1 MFSHFFI
8 DRPIFATVV
17 SVVVALAGGL
27 ALLNLP
33 VAQYPEIS
41 PPAVTVSISYP
52 GASAQVVA
60 DTVAAPIEQQ
70 VNGVPGMLYLSS
82 NSGNDGSYS
91 LTVTFEIGTPLNTAL
106 VMVQNRVQL
115 ALPVLPTAVQ
125 LQGITVRKRTPDILS
140 VISFVSDGRYD
151 TLYLSNFAT
160 TSVRDELLRLDGVSD
175 VTIFGQRDYSMR
187 LWLDPQKLAARNLTA
202 LDVQAAVPRQNVQ
215 AAPGGIGQPPAGRS
229 RGFQFPLDTLG
240 RLTAPEQFGD
250 IILKAST
257 GGVPPALDPTAVAG
271 GGSSPTTSNAPT
283 TAAKPV
289 AAGVPTPGVVTS
301 DVGGSRGVAAPG
313 GPTAGGVVGPDGL
326 RGGAGDGGPAI
337 SSAVVR
343 VRDVARVELGANQY
357 TSGAAFDGVPSVGLA
372 IRLLP
377 GANALEVSRRVSGR
391 LAELK
396 PRFPEGIDYNTAYD
410 TTPFIRDSVRDVV
423 VTLFE
428 AVGLVALVVLV
439 FLQSWRAAL
448 IPIVAVPVAI
458 LGTFAVMYALGFT
471 VNNISLFGLVL
482 AIGIVVDDAIVVVE
496 NVERWLD
503 DGLAPREAAYKAM
516 DEVTGPIVA
525 IALVLSAVF
534 IPCAFV
540 GGISGQFYRQ
550 FAVTIAASTVLSA
563 VNSLTL
569 SPALAALLLKPRR
582 DPNAPRSRGSR
593 LASLAV
599 LPLTLF
605 GRAFNW
611 GFDRATSLYT
621 RVVGLLLRVSV
632 IVLVVYGGLLTLT
645 YAVFMKA
652 PVGFVPE
659 QDQGRLIVS
668 IQLPDS
674 ASLQRTNEVMAQVDA
689 IARATPGVAHT
700 TSAAGVS
707 LVAGANSSNY
717 GSVFLVL
724 TPFAER
730 RGPGLSA
737 NAIMGKLRKACAEQ
751 VREADVK
758 IFGAPAIPGLG
769 VAGGWKV
776 IVEDRGGLGIGEL
789 QKQADA
795 LTEKFRGDPTL
806 VGVLNQFRSR
816 TPQLYLDV
824 DRTKVQ
830 ALGVNLTDVNQT
842 LQIELGS
849 LYVNSFNLL
858 DRHWQVTLQAE
869 GEFRTRPDTLTRL
882 QVRSAGGEMVPLS
895 ALVTLKDVS
904 GPVSVQRYNLY
915 PAAAVSGSVKP
926 DASSGDA
933 IAAVDRLA
941 ESLPRSMKTEWT
953 ELFFLQIRTGNTAI
967 VVFGLA
973 VVFVF
978 LALAALYESWALPLA
993 VILVVPL
1000 CLLCSVGGVLIAGRS
1015 VDIFVQIGL
1024 VVLVG
1029 LACKNAILIVEFAEV
1044 LNRGGKPHREAAL
1057 EASRVR
1063 LRPILMTSLAFILG
1077 VSPLVVATGA
1087 GAEMRQSLGVAVFS
1101 GMLGVTAFGVFL
1113 TPVFFDRIQWAIDGL
1128 AGGAG
1133 LLRYGTRAAVGA
1145 LAGAGVGYL
1154 VAEGRGGRITLAVAA
1169 GVAVGALISLAAPPA
1184 WGFVRGRLSRGG
1196 RA

>member
-1 MFSHFFI
+1 M
-8 DRPIFATVV
+8 
-17 SVVVALAGGL
+17 
-27 ALLNLP
+27 
-33 VAQYPEIS
+33 
-41 PPAVTVSISYP
+41 
-52 GASAQVVA
+52 
-60 DTVAAPIEQQ
+60 
-70 VNGVPGMLYLSS
+70 
-82 NSGNDGSYS
+82 
-91 LTVTFEIGTPLNTAL
+91 
-106 VMVQNRVQL
+106 
-115 ALPVLPTAVQ
+115 
-125 LQGITVRKRTPDILS
+125 
-140 VISFVSDGRYD
+140 
-151 TLYLSNFAT
+151 
-160 TSVRDELLRLDGVSD
+160 
-175 VTIFGQRDYSMR
+175 
-187 LWLDPQKLAARNLTA
+187 
-202 LDVQAAVPRQNVQ
+202 
-215 AAPGGIGQPPAGRS
+215 
-229 RGFQFPLDTLG
+229 
-240 RLTAPEQFGD
+240 
-250 IILKAST
+250 
-257 GGVPPALDPTAVAG
+257 
-271 GGSSPTTSNAPT
+271 
-283 TAAKPV
+283 
-289 AAGVPTPGVVTS
+289 
-301 DVGGSRGVAAPG
+301 
-313 GPTAGGVVGPDGL
+313 
-326 RGGAGDGGPAI
+326 
-337 SSAVVR
+337 
-343 VRDVARVELGANQY
+343 
-357 TSGAAFDGVPSVGLA
+357 
-372 IRLLP
+372 
-377 GANALEVSRRVSGR
+377 
-391 LAELK
+391 
-396 PRFPEGIDYNTAYD
+396 
-410 TTPFIRDSVRDVV
+410 
-423 VTLFE
+423 
-428 AVGLVALVVLV
+428 
-439 FLQSWRAAL
+439 
-448 IPIVAVPVAI
+448 
-458 LGTFAVMYALGFT
+458 
-471 VNNISLFGLVL
+471 
-482 AIGIVVDDAIVVVE
+482 
-496 NVERWLD
+496 
-503 DGLAPREAAYKAM
+503 
-516 DEVTGPIVA
+516 
-525 IALVLSAVF
+525 
-534 IPCAFV
+534 
-540 GGISGQFYRQ
+540 
-550 FAVTIAASTVLSA
+550 
-563 VNSLTL
+563 
-569 SPALAALLLKPRR
+569 
-582 DPNAPRSRGSR
+582 
-593 LASLAV
+593 
-599 LPLTLF
+599 
-605 GRAFNW
+605 
-611 GFDRATSLYT
+611 
-621 RVVGLLLRVSV
+621 
-632 IVLVVYGGLLTLT
+632 
-645 YAVFMKA
+645 
-652 PVGFVPE
+652 PE
-659 QDQGRLIVS
+659 QDQGRLVVS

-674 ASLQRTNEVMAQVDA
+674 ASLQRTNEVIAQVDE

-724 TPFAER
+724 KPFAER

-737 NAIMGKLRKACAEQ
+737 NAIMGRLRTACAEQ

-795 LTEKFRGDPTL
+795 LTDKLRADPTL
-806 VGVLNQFRSR
+806 VGVLNQFRSK

-830 ALGVNLTDVNQT
+830 ALGVNLNDVNQT

-904 GPVSVQRYNLY
+904 GPVAVQRYNLY
-915 PAAAVSGSVKP
+915 PAASVSGSVKP

-941 ESLPRSMKTEWT
+941 ESLPRSMKAEWT

-1057 EASRVR
+1057 EASRLR

-1077 VSPLVVATGA
+1077 VVPLVVATGA

-1133 LLRYGTRAAVGA
+1133 LLRYGTRAAAGA

-1154 VAEGRGGRITLAVAA
+1154 IAEQRGGRVTLT
-1169 GVAVGALISLAAPPA
+1169 VAVGVALGVLISLAAPPA